1 MEELQNN
8 NAVEMPGK
16 GGHLAMVIIGFF
28 LGILWG
34 LLAVFPYIKMNKAI
48 EAGDSATAWA
58 QSKKVKTFFWIG
70 VAVNVVF
77 IIISLVNQ

>member
-8 NAVEMPGK
+8 NAAPMPGK

-77 IIISLVNQ
+77 LIVSLVNQ